1 MDYKAPI
8 EPKDVDAT
16 IGTIFLGTIVPI
28 PTWLGQIGLV
38 IVNDGGD
45 TPRDD
50 IRLETRRALG
60 NARGSLPA
68 LQRDKSAPEVR

>member
-1 MDYKAPI
+1 MSWRETERGKDEGNIQLPTMADARMDYKAPI

-45 TPRDD
+45 T
-50 IRLETRRALG
+50 
-60 NARGSLPA
+60 S
-68 LQRDKSAPEVR
+68 